1 MKKLLLIILLL
12 AGFIVKAQ
20 NPYIGRYYRIIAI
33 DTTAFTSVPPTV
45 RFPVNTGGFYYNV
58 TTGYIMYKDATGYH
72 KLRPG
77 GGGGG
82 GGGSIDAVNGTTN
95 RITATGT
102 TTRTLDISATFEALL
117 GKVAS
122 PLSQFASTTSA
133 QLRGVLS
140 DEVGTGAFYTVGGAL
155 GTPASATGTNFTGIP
170 ITGLT
175 TFTSAQLRTQLTD
188 EVGSGAIYTV
198 GGALGTP
205 ASGTLTNATGLPM
218 SGITSSTSANLASLI
233 TDETGGGSV
242 VFSSAPTILNANLAT
257 PSAIT
262 LTNGTGLPITGITS
276 STSAQLA
283 TLLSDEVGSGPLYFG
298 QPKGADVTYAGS
310 HTLIAADI
318 GNNNSGVVEITGAS
332 ASTFTIPTNATY
344 AAPLYA
350 LVAILNNSSDTVTI
364 AFAGGVTPIGNGDVK
379 IGPYQIGSIRKKATN
394 TWNYWVPG
402 SGGSGAGDCAMAVS
416 NETSTHSFGASDV
429 AACNNTGMIRYTGSA
444 DVNFTMPL
452 FATVPFEQGTTIGVN
467 NQSAFNVTIVLTGG
481 ITGGGHSYPVIG
493 PGQTATLINGGVDVW
508 DILGTTP
515 TSLSA
520 SATLDF
526 ASTAAGAITD
536 LTVTVT
542 GAAVGDVVSIGA
554 PSIPNKG
561 TYFGW
566 VSATNTVTVRYAN
579 NDLTTAKD
587 PSSGTFKIKVF
598 K

>member
-1 MKKLLLIILLL
+1 MNRIVFILLMI
-12 AGFIVKAQ
+12 AGTAKAQ
-20 NPYIGRYYRIIAI
+20 LPFVSNYLRIIGR
-33 DTTAFTSVPPTV
+33 DTVATPV
-45 RFPVNTGGFYYNV
+45 RFPTGTGGIYYNI
-58 TTGYIMYKDATGYH
+58 TTGKMMYKDATGYH
-72 KLRPG
+72 RFGTGSG
-77 GGGGG
+77 GGGGV
-82 GGGSIDAVNGTTN
+82 SSVAGTLN
-95 RITATGT
+95 RLTVTGT
-102 TTRTLDISATFEALL
+102 SSITLDISSTFENLL
-117 GKVAS
+117 GKVAD
-122 PLSQFASTTSA
+122 PLSQFAPTTSA
-133 QLRGVLS
+133 QLAGVLTNES
-140 DEVGTGAFYTVGGAL
+140 GFGFFAMTTNPVFTTPNL
-155 GTPASATGTNFTGIP
+155 GTPSALTLTNATGLP
-170 ITGLT
+170 ITGLN

-188 EVGSGAIYTV
+188 EVGTGAIYTV

-205 ASGTLTNATGLPM
+205 ASATLTNATGLP
-218 SGITSSTSANLASLI
+218 L
-233 TDETGGGSV
+233 
-242 VFSSAPTILNANLAT
+242 
-257 PSAIT
+257 
-262 LTNGTGLPITGITS
+262 TGITS

-283 TLLSDEVGSGPLYFG
+283 TLLSDEVSSGPLYFG

-429 AACNNTGMIRYTGSA
+429 APCNNTGMIRYTGSA

-452 FATVPFEQGTTIGVN
+452 YATVPFEQGTTIGVN
-467 NQSAFNVTIVLTGG
+467 NQSAFNVTIVMTGG
-481 ITGGGHSYPVIG
+481 ITGGGHSYPIIG

-508 DILGTTP
+508 DIVGTTP
-515 TSLSA
+515 TSLSG

-526 ASTAAGAITD
+526 GSTAAGAITD

>member
-1 MKKLLLIILLL
+1 MNRIIFILLTFT
-12 AGFIVKAQ
+12 GFIANAQ
-20 NPYIGRYYRIIAI
+20 NPYIGTYLRLIGR
-33 DTTAFTSVPPTV
+33 DTVATPL
-45 RFPVNTGGFYYNV
+45 RFPTGTGGIYYNF
-58 TTGYIMYKDATGYH
+58 TTGKMMYKDATGYH
-72 KLRPG
+72 RFGSGSG

-82 GGGSIDAVNGTTN
+82 VSSVAGTVNRLTV
-95 RITATGT
+95 TGT
-102 TTRTLDISATFEALL
+102 SNVTLDISSTFESLL

-122 PLSQFASTTSA
+122 PLSQFAATTSA
-133 QLRGVLS
+133 QLAGVLTNES
-140 DEVGTGAFYTVGGAL
+140 GFGFFAMTTNPVFTTPNL
-155 GTPASATGTNFTGIP
+155 GTPSALTLTNATGLP
-170 ITGLT
+170 ITGLN

-205 ASGTLTNATGLPM
+205 ASATLTNA
-218 SGITSSTSANLASLI
+218 
-233 TDETGGGSV
+233 
-242 VFSSAPTILNANLAT
+242 
-257 PSAIT
+257 
-262 LTNGTGLPITGITS
+262 TGLPITGITS

-283 TLLSDEVGSGPLYFG
+283 TLLSDEVSSGPLYFG
-298 QPKGADVTYAGS
+298 QPKGADATYAGS
-310 HTLIAADI
+310 HTLVATDI
-318 GNNNSGVVEITGAS
+318 GNNNTGVVEITGAS

-350 LVAILNNSSDTVTI
+350 LIAIINNSTDTVTI
-364 AFAGGVTPIGNGDVK
+364 AFAGGVTPVGNGDVK

-402 SGGSGAGDCAMAVS
+402 SGGSGSGTCAMAVS
-416 NETSTHSFGASDV
+416 NETTTHTFSADDV
-429 AACNNTGMIRYTGSA
+429 AACNNTGTIRYTGTS

-452 FATVPFEQGTTIGVN
+452 YATVGFDQGTTISVN
-467 NQSAFNVTIVLTGG
+467 NQSAYNITLVMTGG
-481 ITGGGHSYPVIG
+481 ITGGGHSYPIIG

-587 PSSGTFKIKVF
+587 PSSGTFKVKVF